1 MTESLSTGRAA
12 EIRRRIADM
21 SAQEWVKCPA
31 CGATIYRPRLH
42 QHHSTC
48 PECTHHFPISALERI
63 ELLADADSFT
73 EYDHGLGAVDRLEF
87 VDSIAYTDRLTVAA
101 ERTGLTDAARYGTA
115 TMAGLPVVL
124 AALDFGFMGG
134 SMGAVVG
141 EKVSRAAELA
151 MSTGAPLIVCSA
163 SGGARMQE
171 GIFSLMQMGKTAAA
185 LQRLAVAGV
194 PYISVLCDPTY
205 GGVSA
210 SFASLGDVVVA
221 EPGARAGFAGPQ
233 VIEQTIRQKLPQG
246 FQRAE
251 FLLAAGHIDMVV
263 PRAELALTL
272 ARIVRFHA
280 RTRAAFEEAELQEA
294 ELQEAELQEAEVQED
309 AGDRGDAGTAA
320 AGTTEA
326 GPADPWQ
333 TVQLAREP
341 GRPHLGEHI
350 ERIFDDF
357 IELRGDRWRE
367 DDPSIVAGLAL
378 LDGASVVAIGHRKGR
393 GTAESVARNFGM
405 PHPSGYRKAARLI
418 RYAERFGVPVVT
430 FVDTPGAYPGIRAE
444 EENQSRA
451 IAENLA
457 LLAGLRVPVVSVVL
471 GEGGSGGALALGIC
485 DRLLMLA
492 NTTYSVISPEGCAT
506 ILFRDAK
513 RAPEAAKA
521 LRLTAPDLYG
531 YGIVDELVPEP
542 PGGAHTD
549 HDATAAAIKAAVRR
563 HLEELRALPT
573 QTLLD
578 QRQRRLRDV
587 A

>member
-1 MTESLSTGRAA
+1 MTDLSTGRAA

-31 CGATIYRPRLH
+31 CAATIYRPRLR

-63 ELLADADSFT
+63 ELLADTDSFT
-73 EYDHGLGAVDRLEF
+73 EYDHGLSAVDKLGF
-87 VDSIAYTDRLTVAA
+87 VDTISYSDRLTVAS
-101 ERTGLTDAARYGTA
+101 EKTGLTDAARYGTA

-141 EKVSRAAELA
+141 EKVCRAAELA
-151 MSTGAPLIVCSA
+151 MTTGAPLIVCSA

-171 GIFSLMQMGKTAAA
+171 GIFSLLQMGKTAAA

-210 SFASLGDVVVA
+210 SFASLGDVVIA

-263 PRAELALTL
+263 PRAELALTV

-280 RTRAAFEEAELQEA
+280 RSGAAFEPAEGA
-294 ELQEAELQEAEVQED
+294 PPVAEVEVV
-309 AGDRGDAGTAA
+309 
-320 AGTTEA
+320 
-326 GPADPWQ
+326 PADDPWE
-333 TVQLAREP
+333 TVQLARDP

-350 ERIFDDF
+350 ERVFDDF

-367 DDPSIVAGLAL
+367 DDPSIVGGLAL
-378 LDGASVVAIGHRKGR
+378 LDGRAVVAIGHRKGR
-393 GTAESVARNFGM
+393 GTTESVARNFGM
-405 PHPSGYRKAARLI
+405 PHPSGYRKAARLM
-418 RYAERFGVPVVT
+418 RYAQQFGVPVVT

-457 LLAGLRVPVVSVVL
+457 LLAGLRVPVVSVVV

-513 RAPEAAKA
+513 RAPQAAKA

-531 YGIVDELVPEP
+531 YGVVDELIP
-542 PGGAHTD
+542 
-549 HDATAAAIKAAVRR
+549 
-563 HLEELRALPT
+563 
-573 QTLLD
+573 
-578 QRQRRLRDV
+578 
-587 A
+587 